1 MGDEITQPASANS
14 GSGDI
19 TDITDSNLMTDI
31 SQIVSGV
38 VGKER
43 NERRRQKIREELVRD
58 YISANQQDSPSLSSQ
73 ILGLFKR
80 N

>member
-1 MGDEITQPASANS
+1 MGDEITQPTSANS
-14 GSGDI
+14 SSGDI